1 VHSGID
7 RSIRVLDQVVV
18 VLPSKFPCIVED
30 KVVGVVGEGKGSGS
44 SSAMQVD
51 AGTSSSN
58 NSNNSNIKETEI
70 NPPSISTSTS
80 NTTTTTHTPKHTPTH
95 TPTPTS
101 TSSFG
106 LMKPRGVKKKIGLK
120 PVTTGTTPSSV
131 GLVVTEVK
139 KAEDT
144 VKDTVKVPVSVSV
157 PKSNS
162 DFRQFLK

>member
-1 VHSGID
+1 M
-7 RSIRVLDQVVV
+7 V

-80 NTTTTTHTPKHTPTH
+80 NTTTTTTHTPKHTPTH
-95 TPTPTS
+95 TS